1 MDNFKKNQNFL
12 KKIGNV
18 NKFCFI
24 FTSEITLLTQKITSM
39 KKFFISCLSI
49 AAVVLTGCK
58 EGPDGPDAPT
68 PELELAGGNVTLT
81 VSAEGGTQSITY
93 NITNPVDGGV
103 IEAVPADSWI
113 NTISVDEANKTI
125 SFNVDPNEVAEARSQ
140 LLSVTYTY
148 GEGLVVKKEM
158 NVIQNAGMAYDYVY
172 EMTSF
177 SSMWYGD
184 MYGLNGENNYY
195 TWISDMP
202 FTEEGYTQVGGN
214 YYLFDIYGP
223 FPDDETAPVIP
234 AGTYTLGEYG
244 ATAEWTFSPDYSK
257 AVRYNEEGLDYQAEF
272 ADGTLTVAYDSDG
285 NVVMEAI
292 LTDTEGKMHHL
303 TYTGVGLCVDD
314 RPVDPGLGEDLEFT
328 ASLAAASYAAG
339 DGANMEI
346 VIQFTDMDV
355 DGEGYIIPPGTIL
368 AVDAIMP
375 YDEDGNLA
383 TGTYT
388 VSGDG
393 TSMTVYP
400 GEDFLGMFTIGTYA
414 TNYVS
419 DSEYYTTLVAAGTME
434 ISGSAGNY
442 TVSCNFVGSDGF
454 SIKTTYT
461 GAIEVQGMPGPIS
474 TLTGDYTLDLEGAT
488 AVATTWGDYYGT
500 GGNNYTVQIMPTTGP
515 DGLLLDLVSDSSVD
529 GIASGTYTVSAS
541 GYPNVGE
548 YLEGYM
554 SGTNLGGTM
563 YVGGFTEEGSVTAYA
578 PATTGNL
585 DITNNGD
592 GTYNISFSFVDDL
605 GYTWDGEWSGEITI
619 QSGSSAS
626 PARNRTY
633 VEAPARPAVA
643 DNAQI
648 FENLAL
654 KVGESAVPATNSTA
668 RKFVKR

>member
-1 MDNFKKNQNFL
+1 
-12 KKIGNV
+12 
-18 NKFCFI
+18 
-24 FTSEITLLTQKITSM
+24 M

-58 EGPDGPDAPT
+58 KGPDGPDAPT

-177 SSMWYGD
+177 SSYWYGD
-184 MYGLNGENNYY
+184 QYGLNGEHNYY
-195 TWISDMP
+195 TWLSDMP
-202 FTEEGYTQVGGN
+202 FTEDGYTQPGGN
-214 YYLFDIYGP
+214 YYLFDIYAP
-223 FPDDETAPVIP
+223 SPEDEAVPVIP

-257 AVRYNEEGLDYQAEF
+257 AVRYNSEGLEFQANFE
-272 ADGTLTVAYDSDG
+272 DGTLTVSYDADG

-292 LTDTEGKMHHL
+292 LTDTEGKAHHI

-314 RPVDPGLGEDLEFT
+314 RPVLPGLGEDLEFT
-328 ASLAAASYAAG
+328 ATMAAASYAQG
-339 DGANMEI
+339 DANNMEV
-346 VIQFTDMDV
+346 VIQFTDMEI
-355 DGEGYIIPPGTIL
+355 DGEGYVIPPGTIL

-375 YDEDGNLA
+375 FDEEGNLT
-383 TGTYT
+383 TGTYN
-388 VSGDG
+388 VSEDG
-393 TSMTVYP
+393 TPMTVYP
-400 GEDFLGMFTIGTYA
+400 GYDVFGIFYAGTYA
-414 TNYVS
+414 QHLVS
-419 DSEYYTTLVAAGTME
+419 NEEYYNSLVTEGTME

-454 SIKTTYT
+454 SIKATYT

-488 AVATTWGDYYGT
+488 AVATTWGDYYET
-500 GGNNYTVQIMPTTGP
+500 GGNNFTVQIMPTTGP
-515 DGLLLDLVSDSSVD
+515 DGLLLDLVSDASVD
-529 GIASGTYTVSAS
+529 GIASGTYTISAS
-541 GYPNVGE
+541 GNPNVGE
-548 YLEGYM
+548 YLKGYL
-554 SGTNLGGTM
+554 SGSNLGGTM
-563 YVGGFTEEGSVTAYA
+563 YVGGFTEEGYVTAYA
-578 PATTGNL
+578 PATTGDL